1 MAGLPNSNLS
11 HEAKRGSTL
20 RAKDTDILI
29 AYLHECFDLDD
40 AAPSGLRWKHRPLAH
55 FGDDERVWRGW
66 NARWAGK
73 PAGTMTNRYWC
84 VELIVSGYSRPIKA
98 HRVIFALTHG
108 KWPSDQ
114 LDHENRNKAA
124 NRLENLREATNG
136 QNQQN
141 TGLGSLNTSGFKGV
155 SWDTKRRKWFAFIMV
170 DGRQLHLGYFI
181 DTLDAIM
188 ARLRAERI
196 YYPFRARPQFDPTD
210 VQALAP
216 LACPVTTV
224 EQWKLVVRGAWGLPP
239 RIHFRP

>member
-11 HEAKRGSTL
+11 HEAKRGSTS
-20 RAKDTDILI
+20 RTKDTDILI

-84 VELIVSGYSRPIKA
+84 VELIVTSPSHA
-98 HRVIFALTHG
+98 Q
-108 KWPSDQ
+108 WPNYNC
-114 LDHENRNKAA
+114 HENRNEEPARMRSDQRPA
-124 NRLENLREATNG
+124 EHRPRFLNMSGRAWDNERRS
-136 QNQQN
+136 
-141 TGLGSLNTSGFKGV
+141 GSPA
-155 SWDTKRRKWFAFIMV
+155 SWTTPAS
-170 DGRQLHLGYFI
+170 LGYFI
-181 DTLDAIM
+181 DILDAIM